1 MWSMVHRL
9 LLYIAFIEQSF
20 QASRI
25 ALEPLHKEMLKN
37 EWVSTVK
44 EFIINV

>member
-1 MWSMVHRL
+1 MVRRL

-25 ALEPLHKEMLKN
+25 ALEPLHKEILRKN

-44 EFIINV
+44 